1 MKLRPP
7 FSIQQLLFTAGCAF
21 LLGTAAPAQ
30 DTVITTDNQ
39 QRYPVKVLGVSPSG
53 QLEFQVGQG
62 KQIVH
67 VDRAVAGVDFCR
79 ADFQTGDDEIPHGS
93 K

>member
-7 FSIQQLLFTAGCAF
+7 FSIQQLLFTAACAF
-21 LLGTAAPAQ
+21 LFGTPASAQ

-53 QLEFQVGQG
+53 QLEFKVGQG
-62 KQIVH
+62 TLALPMSNVKEVRMAPPPEYGQ
-67 VDRAVAGVDFCR
+67 A
-79 ADFQTGDDEIPHGS
+79 FQEYQA
-93 K
+93 